1 MKKIKILIF
10 ALIIIIVILAI
21 TLLISMNLNSK
32 NDSGIPDPEETSN
45 EVYVEKTFQ
54 NLNIKT
60 DYFIVKN
67 CISSYYN
74 AINGMY
80 EDYTQNKEENIKY
93 YQNSV
98 YNMLGKDY
106 IENFNISTNNLYNK
120 YSKIGESK
128 LILDKISYYDISE
141 SLTMY
146 LVEGYQI
153 EYTNNRN
160 ADVKL
165 MLILDYGNRTYS
177 VFPWEYVEKY
187 KIDEYKQGDNINLN
201 LSISQIEKNENN
213 TFTYKNYTGEDMAK
227 EYFEIYKFKA
237 LYLPEKAYE
246 DLEEEYRNKRFG
258 SLENYKNYIKE
269 IYSEMYTLTIQS
281 YIVNNNED
289 TTQYVCQDQY
299 SNLYIFDAKTLL
311 NYKVTLDTYTL
322 EQEKFTTEY
331 TKANDQKKVMMNID
345 KFFQMIN
352 AKDYTAA
359 YNVLADSFKNNYF
372 KTEAAFKQYM
382 KQRVYSYNDV
392 TYQVFSDEVSG
403 VYQYRLL
410 LTDRTNKNNTT
421 EFNIVMKLNGG
432 TDFEMSFEV

>member
-45 EVYVEKTFQ
+45 ELYVEKTFQ

-227 EYFEIYKFKA
+227 E
-237 LYLPEKAYE
+237 
-246 DLEEEYRNKRFG
+246 
-258 SLENYKNYIKE
+258 IK
-269 IYSEMYTLTIQS
+269 
-281 YIVNNNED
+281 
-289 TTQYVCQDQY
+289 
-299 SNLYIFDAKTLL
+299 
-311 NYKVTLDTYTL
+311 
-322 EQEKFTTEY
+322 
-331 TKANDQKKVMMNID
+331 
-345 KFFQMIN
+345 
-352 AKDYTAA
+352 
-359 YNVLADSFKNNYF
+359 
-372 KTEAAFKQYM
+372 
-382 KQRVYSYNDV
+382 
-392 TYQVFSDEVSG
+392 
-403 VYQYRLL
+403 
-410 LTDRTNKNNTT
+410 
-421 EFNIVMKLNGG
+421 
-432 TDFEMSFEV
+432 